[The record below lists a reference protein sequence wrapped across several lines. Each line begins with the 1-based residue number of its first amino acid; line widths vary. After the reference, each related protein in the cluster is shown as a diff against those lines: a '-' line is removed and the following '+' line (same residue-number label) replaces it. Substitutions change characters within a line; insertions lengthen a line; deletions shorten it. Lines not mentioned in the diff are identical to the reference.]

1 MITEVGMQTGSQINR
16 ETGDRRK
23 IEIETDSVPG
33 WESQQLTEAL
43 GSRKVK

>member
-16 ETGDRRK
+16 ETETGK
-23 IEIETDSVPG
+23 IEIETDSVLG